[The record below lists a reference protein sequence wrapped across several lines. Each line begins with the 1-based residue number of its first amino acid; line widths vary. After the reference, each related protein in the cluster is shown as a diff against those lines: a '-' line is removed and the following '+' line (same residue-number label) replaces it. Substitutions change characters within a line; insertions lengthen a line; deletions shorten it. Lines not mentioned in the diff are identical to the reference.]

1 MKRNK
6 DALKNA
12 LPRLSVTFYKYDL
25 NQTVMLHQRRIPFQ
39 TYKLKQKYELSIFF
53 KIWIFPVT
61 QNLKMCVCV
70 LKLSYL
76 WLMR

>member
-1 MKRNK
+1 MHIHFQNKTAALMKRNK

-12 LPRLSVTFYKYDL
+12 LPRLSVTFYRYDL

-53 KIWIFPVT
+53 K
-61 QNLKMCVCV
+61 NLDI
-70 LKLSYL
+70 SSDPEP
-76 WLMR
+76 

>member
-12 LPRLSVTFYKYDL
+12 LPRLSVTFYRYDL

-53 KIWIFPVT
+53 L
-61 QNLKMCVCV
+61 NLDI
-70 LKLSYL
+70 SSDPEP
-76 WLMR
+76 

>member
-1 MKRNK
+1 MHIHFQNKTAALMKRNK

-12 LPRLSVTFYKYDL
+12 LPRLSVTFYRYDL

-53 KIWIFPVT
+53 F
-61 QNLKMCVCV
+61 NLDI
-70 LKLSYL
+70 SSDPEP
-76 WLMR
+76 